1 MAKRISD
8 FQKKEIIQSFI
19 QGNSIEEIA
28 KHFDFTKLTI
38 SRNLKKSLGEEKYK
52 AIVKASKLGLASDN
66 KNDSNNNFKDY
77 SNASSSDN
85 FVENDL
91 DMQFEEDMAL
101 KFEFVEIKP
110 INDFFDEQQKD
121 ISSISINSIEFPK
134 ILYLIITNK
143 FELQI
148 KRIKDYPEW
157 QFLPLEDLERNSIEV
172 FDTSKTAKLL
182 CNKDQKVIKVPNTDV
197 FKIVAPILINKGIS
211 RIINNEKLI
220 AL

>member
-28 KHFDFTKLTI
+28 KRFDFTKSTI
-38 SRNLKKSLGEEKYK
+38 SRNLKKSLGEEKYRE
-52 AIVKASKLGLASDN
+52 IVKGIKISLMADN
-66 KNDSNNNFKDY
+66 KPDFDDQFSDILNLSSRDNYIANDFSNKY
-77 SNASSSDN
+77 E
-85 FVENDL
+85 EN
-91 DMQFEEDMAL
+91 MGL
-101 KFEFVEIKP
+101 KSEFVEIKP
-110 INDFFDEQQKD
+110 VTQFFDESQKD
-121 ISSISINSIEFPK
+121 ISSVSINSIEFPE
-134 ILYLIITNK
+134 IVYLIISNK
-143 FELQI
+143 FELQTKLI
-148 KRIKDYPEW
+148 RDYPEW

-197 FKIVAPILINKGIS
+197 FKIVAPILISNGIS
-211 RIINNEKLI
+211 RIINNNRLI